1 MSREQ
6 QESLD
11 RGINLF
17 NHKQF
22 FEAHEEWEH
31 EWRLMS
37 EGEDKAFF
45 QGLIMAAASFYHYV
59 QRECTGA
66 KEMLGRSLLYL
77 RAGIEGHPDISV
89 GEFIDDLKRL
99 HELFEAC
106 TFSVDPTGLPI
117 IRRNLVNW

>member
-17 NHKQF
+17 NDRRY

-37 EGEDKAFF
+37 EGQDKAFF

-59 QRECTGA
+59 QRECSGA
-66 KEMLGRSLLYL
+66 REMLKRSVAYL
-77 RAGIEGHPDISV
+77 RAGMEGHPDINV
-89 GEFIDDLKRL
+89 GEFIDDLERL
-99 HELFEAC
+99 RREFDGC
-106 TFSVDPTGLPI
+106 TFNVDPAGLPI
-117 IRRNLVNW
+117 IRRSLVNW